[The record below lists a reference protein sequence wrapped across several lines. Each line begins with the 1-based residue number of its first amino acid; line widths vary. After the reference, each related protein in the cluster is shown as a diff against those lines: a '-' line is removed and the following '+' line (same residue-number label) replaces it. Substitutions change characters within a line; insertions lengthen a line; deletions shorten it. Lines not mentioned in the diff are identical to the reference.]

1 MKIIKKEIIPGT
13 SFSTKYMFVEFE
25 GGTIAYVFK
34 NSFESYGK
42 TSHEHVLEI
51 EKIQNKEL

>member
-1 MKIIKKEIIPGT
+1 MKIIKKEIIPST
-13 SFSTKYMFVEFE
+13 NFSTKHMFIEFE

-34 NSFESYGK
+34 HSFESYGK

-51 EKIQNKEL
+51 EKIQQTEL